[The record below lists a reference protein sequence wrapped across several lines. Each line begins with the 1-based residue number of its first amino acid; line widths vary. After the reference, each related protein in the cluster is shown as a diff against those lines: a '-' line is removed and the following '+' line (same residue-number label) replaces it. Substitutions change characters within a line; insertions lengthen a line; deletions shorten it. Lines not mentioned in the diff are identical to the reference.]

1 MQLCPKDIS
10 AKKSFFLLL
19 AVWFVVNLLQAA
31 FTGMSNDESYYALW
45 GQHLAWGYFDHPPMV
60 AVFNYI
66 SSLFFSGALG
76 VRFMSVLVQIGTLLL
91 IWRILDDAKADGKRV
106 GVFFILAA
114 SLVMFSALG
123 FITTPDSPFLFF
135 TALFLLSYK
144 RFLKKESFWTV
155 FLLCLS
161 MAGMVYS
168 KYQSSLVIG
177 LVVLS
182 NGRLLLKPKF
192 WLAGIGALL
201 LLFPHFYWQ
210 YSSDFP
216 SFKYHLVD
224 RSNQFKLN
232 YFLEYLPNQLAVF
245 NPFTFGLV
253 VYMLFKFKSKD
264 VFERGLYFLITG
276 FIAFFWIMAYRG
288 HVEPHWTVACSIPMI
303 VILYNKSRENEG
315 VRKYISRYVFGS
327 LVLVLIARIALVCP
341 PLAERLGFGADEKYK
356 AIESVAGDVP
366 VVFAGSFQAPSLYTY
381 YTDKP
386 STTISSINSRRTQF
400 DIWQHERD
408 FEGKPVFICSEVK
421 GLSKSYRVG
430 NQTFEGFFTKSFHS
444 AMRLHVKTKT
454 QPGAILHRGELL
466 STDYSIYNP
475 YPYSIDFKDETF
487 PVSICACFFTK
498 KVKKINQVVNDV
510 QLTVIKPKETL
521 SGKLYTNVPLDL
533 LPGEYTFCF
542 TTNSIFGPAPENEM
556 VKVTIEP

>member
-10 AKKSFFLLL
+10 AKKTFFLLL
-19 AVWFVVNLLQAA
+19 AAWFVINLLQAA

-66 SSLFFSGALG
+66 SSLFFKGTPG
-76 VRFMSVLVQIGTLLL
+76 VRFITVLTQIGTLLL
-91 IWRILDDAKADGKRV
+91 IWRILDDAKADSKRV

-123 FITTPDSPFLFF
+123 FITTPDSPLLFF

-155 FLLCLS
+155 LLLSLS

-168 KYQSSLVIG
+168 KYQSSLVII

-182 NGRLLLKPKF
+182 NLKLLLKPKF
-192 WLAGIGALL
+192 WLAGICALL
-201 LLFPHFYWQ
+201 LLIPHFYWQ

-245 NPFTFGLV
+245 NPFTLGLV
-253 VYMLFKFKSKD
+253 VYVLVKFRSKD

-276 FIAFFWIMAYRG
+276 FIAFFWMMAYRG

-303 VILYNKSRENEG
+303 IILYNKAKENEG

-341 PLAERLGFGADEKYK
+341 PLAERFGFGADEKFK

-366 VVFAGSFQAPSLYTY
+366 VVFSGSFQQPSLYSF
-381 YTDKP
+381 YTGKP
-386 STTISSINSRRTQF
+386 STTISSINNRRTQF
-400 DIWQHERD
+400 DIWQQERK
-408 FEGKPVFICSEVK
+408 FEGKPVFICATVK
-421 GLSKSYRVG
+421 GLSESYRVG

-444 AMRLHVKTKT
+444 AMRLKVKTKT
-454 QPGAILHRGELL
+454 QPMKILHRGDIIC
-466 STDYSIYNP
+466 TDYSICNP
-475 YPYSIDFKDETF
+475 YPYRIDFKDKTF

-498 KVKKINQVVNDV
+498 KIKVINQVVNDV
-510 QLTVIKPKETL
+510 LVSVIKPGETI

-533 LPGEYTFCF
+533 LPGDYTFCF
-542 TTNSIFGPAPENEM
+542 TTNSIFGPALENEM
-556 VKVTIEP
+556 VKVKVEK